1 MLSVFLHKIISSFR
15 VCLAYFSTF
24 YKGFLQYSKPSENH
38 TKNKQRMELLRSK
51 FPEAPDHWL
60 EKIADCGESH
70 WLKVDLKEQEHLQIK
85 EVNFCN
91 QAHLPDKSKQMPHK
105 VQGEES
111 KKNTHSKSVNI
122 IKISEVKSKTA
133 VKNKTLD
140 VAKENNTEN
149 KDVRVM
155 PDIHKMKKRLR
166 LLRLAAAKGVQT
178 KLNRKEKQA
187 EFSVPFKSTK
197 KIVSNINAEIESRE
211 KKPGK
216 SYETVDFIK
225 KRSMLTTLW
234 PSSDCEVAELSKE
247 LKRKKCKERLNHEK
261 KRHDQKEY
269 KRDAFREPGFSDILG
284 QKVEGC
290 MQISSDRW
298 PRQKVEGNKQISID
312 RWPSLPETEDFL
324 QDEDFDSI
332 GQEVEEI

>member
-24 YKGFLQYSKPSENH
+24 YKGFLQLSKPSENH
-38 TKNKQRMELLRSK
+38 TKNKQRMELLRNK

-60 EKIADCGESH
+60 EKIAGCEESH
-70 WLKVDLKEQEHLQIK
+70 WLKVDLKEQEPLQIK
-85 EVNFCN
+85 EVNSCN

-111 KKNTHSKSVNI
+111 KKNTHSKSINI

-187 EFSVPFKSTK
+187 EFSVPFKSTM
-197 KIVSNINAEIESRE
+197 KIVSNVNAEKETKE

-216 SYETVDFIK
+216 SYETIDFIE
-225 KRSMLTTLW
+225 KRSMLPTLW
-234 PSSDCEVAELSKE
+234 PSSDCEAAELSKE
-247 LKRKKCKERLNHEK
+247 SKRKKRKEILNHEK
-261 KRHDQKEY
+261 NRHDQKECQ
-269 KRDAFREPGFSDILG
+269 RTEFREPGFPNML
-284 QKVEGC
+284 
-290 MQISSDRW
+290 
-298 PRQKVEGNKQISID
+298 RQKVEGDKQISTD